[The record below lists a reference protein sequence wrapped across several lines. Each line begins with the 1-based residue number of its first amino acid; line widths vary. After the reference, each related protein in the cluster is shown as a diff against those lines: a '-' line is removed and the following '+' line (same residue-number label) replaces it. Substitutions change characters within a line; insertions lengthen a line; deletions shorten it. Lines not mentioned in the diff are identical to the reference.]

1 MLRVLFI
8 FPGNVH
14 DIIHDVILNVTS
26 IRLLAS
32 GLKLR
37 IYAES
42 RLLDA
47 YLCYTEKYGIIRIV
61 TTPSRKISPP
71 DPDKEISLTGTP
83 DQCMSLVGYDR
94 PPLQAPSIYIPYKDA
109 VTCRNRAWTGP
120 LPIAAGRF
128 WHDSDTL
135 RHLYT
140 SCRRCRAKKCHIWW
154 WSTQGWCLLIFGSR
168 VQTHMYREGDGHLRI
183 RSIH

>member
-1 MLRVLFI
+1 M
-8 FPGNVH
+8 
-14 DIIHDVILNVTS
+14 T
-26 IRLLAS
+26 
-32 GLKLR
+32 
-37 IYAES
+37 
-42 RLLDA
+42 
-47 YLCYTEKYGIIRIV
+47 
-61 TTPSRKISPP
+61 
-71 DPDKEISLTGTP
+71 ISLPWQHAITCQHWFLTEPKRGHPLCNSYDSGVVPHQSCNHSSAIPYQFVVCYRAP

-135 RHLYT
+135 RHIYT
-140 SCRRCRAKKCHIWW
+140 GCRRCRAKKCHIWW

-168 VQTHMYREGDGHLRI
+168 VQTHMNRRQVCHT
-183 RSIH
+183 

>member
-1 MLRVLFI
+1 
-8 FPGNVH
+8 
-14 DIIHDVILNVTS
+14 
-26 IRLLAS
+26 
-32 GLKLR
+32 
-37 IYAES
+37 
-42 RLLDA
+42 
-47 YLCYTEKYGIIRIV
+47 
-61 TTPSRKISPP
+61 
-71 DPDKEISLTGTP
+71 
-83 DQCMSLVGYDR
+83 MSLVGYDR

-140 SCRRCRAKKCHIWW
+140 GCRRCRAKKCHIWW

-168 VQTHMYREGDGHLRI
+168 VQTHMHVCLEAHASQKLSMTFGGALGTSQI
-183 RSIH
+183 RLLFTYVWFKITILNTSVVMPYVAHAKHTDELCLAAIFNRAAFRTDRLMP